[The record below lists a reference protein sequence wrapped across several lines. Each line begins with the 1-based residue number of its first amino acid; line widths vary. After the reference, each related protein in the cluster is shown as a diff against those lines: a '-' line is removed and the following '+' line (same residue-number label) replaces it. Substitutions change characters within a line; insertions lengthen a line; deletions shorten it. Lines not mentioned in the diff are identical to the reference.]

1 MEQCRYLLVLGTV
14 RGLIK
19 SRVFLVRCQRKSPWT
34 PTSLHHKF
42 PSILLLDMITHLM
55 QLAPLL
61 VLLKTHGT
69 PYKMLTCF
77 SRTCLTGKK
86 CHLGNAKF
94 FALAETCDLK
104 GKPNTQIMKAADTSK
119 N

>member
-1 MEQCRYLLVLGTV
+1 
-14 RGLIK
+14 
-19 SRVFLVRCQRKSPWT
+19 
-34 PTSLHHKF
+34 
-42 PSILLLDMITHLM
+42 LLDMITHLM